1 MYCECLQLISLSHP
15 GNDRGWGSGARELE
29 LRVFMF
35 QVRSAG
41 FPPPPPRPGEETG
54 DTTILSL
61 WE

>member
-41 FPPPPPRPGEETG
+41 FPPPPGEETG